1 MLSLF
6 KSFLSH
12 LLFLLFILN
21 ILLVDLEK
29 TNAFSLNTKEA
40 SLEKSLP
47 VSPISARLTSFRCL
61 ILVCPTNKHRCTH
74 DILFCYHFLI
84 KNLLYFGIFI
94 FFMLANSDLPFYTV

>member
-40 SLEKSLP
+40 SLENLFQSLLSLP
-47 VSPISARLTSFRCL
+47 DS
-61 ILVCPTNKHRCTH
+61 
-74 DILFCYHFLI
+74 
-84 KNLLYFGIFI
+84 LLLG
-94 FFMLANSDLPFYTV
+94 V

>member
-21 ILLVDLEK
+21 MLLVDLEK

-40 SLEKSLP
+40 SLENPFQSLLSLP
-47 VSPISARLTSFRCL
+47 DS
-61 ILVCPTNKHRCTH
+61 
-74 DILFCYHFLI
+74 
-84 KNLLYFGIFI
+84 LLLG
-94 FFMLANSDLPFYTV
+94 V